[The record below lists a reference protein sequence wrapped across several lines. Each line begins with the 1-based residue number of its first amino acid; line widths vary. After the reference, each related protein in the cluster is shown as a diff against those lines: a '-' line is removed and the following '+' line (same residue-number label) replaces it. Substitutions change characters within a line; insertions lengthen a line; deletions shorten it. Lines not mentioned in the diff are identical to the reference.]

1 MLAPSL
7 SSTRLAEAHRA
18 EHTGRHNSH
27 SARIH
32 EIQRERL
39 DPATPVSTLANRLLT
54 VRRLASERLTDLG
67 HAARLAGHRRRPIAA
82 PHAAAGGIP
91 R

>member
-18 EHTGRHNSH
+18 EHTAH

-32 EIQRERL
+32 EIRHDRL
-39 DPATPVSTLANRLLT
+39 DPTAPVTTLAHRLMT
-54 VRRLASERLTDLG
+54 VRRLAAERLADIGDVARSATHRHGPAAQSSG
-67 HAARLAGHRRRPIAA
+67 HSR
-82 PHAAAGGIP
+82 
-91 R
+91 